1 MFEEEGTISFQ
12 INAFVIDKYI
22 LKNKSYDTILNF
34 EEKKKVKAMYYGIFF
49 FFNLYL
55 FIS

>member
-1 MFEEEGTISFQ
+1 MFEEEWTISFQ
-12 INAFVIDKYI
+12 INAFVINKYI

-34 EEKKKVKAMYYGIFF
+34 EEKKKGKSNVLRNIF

>member
-34 EEKKKVKAMYYGIFF
+34 EEKKKGKSNVLRNIF